1 MKKKI
6 LFFML
11 ALLPALTMSAKKK
24 EFYNSKSMIVGI
36 TTNNTTFYSAGL
48 GSKIFDN
55 RIPRFDFALRL
66 NGDKFD
72 PEGTVRQMNNMGVG
86 KKILD
91 LLVERDKGALSLNLL
106 KQRAWQNIQLADVER
121 AAHGKYDPNTILT
134 DDILPILESNYIL
147 LIHEYGQKTKM
158 LGGQKSKVAWIVLH
172 VDIDLAKWGEVSNAW
187 ENLSQYDK
195 INVNVSY
202 VASGVAKEKENLY
215 TYNDHNYSGLIRDIA
230 RKAPALAVRGQILN
244 RSTYSA
250 NIGTKNGVKPGWDL
264 VRVFR
269 QSIDK
274 DGKMVSSEIGKARAG
289 VPVGDSIIE
298 LRTVAGKTG
307 SYKNG
312 DQAVLM
318 PVGRTGRSLMFQW
331 KEKMQALRYDFDI
344 NINMSNAAVLHV
356 HEIDLR
362 VGMLGKKD
370 LPYKDN
376 IGTPFFGSIGTGIG
390 VGALFLKGCE
400 LEAYGMLQLEGW
412 TCSAKDGFEFV
423 TSDDGKKS
431 KESIYGGYV
440 NLPLGVRLQVNIA
453 YPLRIV
459 GGVEYGIKLVGF
471 NKDIERC
478 IIDPQDWKRHDLNF
492 FVGLR
497 YAY

>member
-24 EFYNSKSMIVGI
+24 EFYNSKSLIIGI
-36 TTNNTTFYSAGL
+36 TTNNTAFYSAGL
-48 GSKIFDN
+48 ESKVFDN
-55 RIPRFDFALRL
+55 RIPRFDIALRL

-86 KKILD
+86 KMILD

-230 RKAPALAVRGQILN
+230 RKAPALAVRGQILD

-250 NIGTKNGVKPGWDL
+250 NIGTKNGIKPGWDL

-269 QSIDK
+269 QSIDNE
-274 DGKMVSSEIGKARAG
+274 GRMVSTEIGKARAG
-289 VPVGDSIIE
+289 KPVGDSIVE

-318 PVGRTGRSLMFQW
+318 PVGRTGRSLVFQW
-331 KEKMQALRYDFDI
+331 KEKMQSLRYDFDI
-344 NINMSNAAVLHV
+344 NVNMNNAAVLHV

-362 VGMLGKKD
+362 LGMLGKKD
-370 LPYKDN
+370 LLTKDY
-376 IGTPFFGSIGTGIG
+376 IGTPFFGSIGTGMG
-390 VGALFLKGCE
+390 VGVLFLKGCE

-412 TCSAKDGFEFV
+412 TCSAKDGYKFITGDNE
-423 TSDDGKKS
+423 DDTKKS
-431 KESIYGGYV
+431 LFGGYI
-440 NLPLGVRLQVNIA
+440 NLPLGVRFQINIA
-453 YPLRIV
+453 YPLRLV
-459 GGVEYGIKLVGF
+459 GGVEYGVKLVGF
-471 NKDIERC
+471 NKDIEKH
-478 IIDPQDWKRHDLNF
+478 IFDPQDWKRHDLNF
-492 FVGLR
+492 FIGLR